1 MADSVSSSKPLSAK
15 YPKYKELGVLNG
27 QNIADGLEGFCMATL
42 TRAHG
47 WTPEEV
53 NVFLVDVRNN
63 IKDRSVH
70 AYWPIYCLIGR
81 KPEKEP
87 TPAPPAPASPDAASP
102 APAPSSPAPVEGQPQ
117 SPAETPT
124 TAPAFSP
131 AKSPAPTSS

>member
-1 MADSVSSSKPLSAK
+1 MFGRPYIPIQPLKEVLAGIGFVDVSLSVYKWPTNPWAK
-15 YPKYKELGVLNG
+15 DPKYKELGVLNG
-27 QNIADGLEGFCMATL
+27 QNIADGLEGFCMAPL

-81 KPEKEP
+81 KPEKQP
-87 TPAPPAPASPDAASP
+87 TPAPPAPPFSGCS
-102 APAPSSPAPVEGQPQ
+102 PSSSG
-117 SPAETPT
+117 SI
-124 TAPAFSP
+124 FS
-131 AKSPAPTSS
+131 SCTS